1 MPIVDVGRII
11 GNKPENNE
19 PIIKTPRQTGVDI
32 YNETGEKVGNVPYG
46 KNGIIGAGETVYQ
59 GKDSEGNVTYSTDPY
74 RLTSYISFDDNT
86 GKITMHAPQSFFDS
100 EVYSQYF
107 DDDKI
112 AGLSKLYAQNKDAK
126 LEMADGSQ
134 KTVKEIIDIWNN
146 DLPQLVKMQQDYA
159 RMGESVEKRL
169 GENAAK
175 KFNLKT
181 YQIMGQSAY
190 SGRKDDYLTIPKSII
205 NDPKWSFFKDLPG
218 FDNSKLV
225 ITKGDFADGYYHL
238 DASRDIASDSKTS
251 ISRLKKDVANALA
264 NFEGDDV
271 EEFARLVAFN
281 NFLNDQ
287 SAEGASNAPDGAVY
301 DKLIIGSAAV
311 SEAAA
316 RNTAK
321 WVVDTAEWASGIVN
335 AISTVLLA
343 PFSLVDLVA
352 TGEWN
357 SKRIIDETVGTAKD
371 IIGVDLT
378 PGADSIAE
386 FLENESARRSE
397 IFALTD
403 ATTGLLYNLAGGATY
418 VTENVLGTIAL
429 NRLLV
434 NSATLAIA
442 GRSVKKAIPDV
453 VQNLNKL
460 RLTDAAGNIV
470 RTNEALTIEAAK
482 NIMTESGVSQAA
494 ADLLTTPGNFSLW
507 QKINLIGSLDPADL
521 IAGAAQ
527 WNNFVSKAGVL
538 LKSGAFSEFAKFEE
552 EYRRAAS
559 AAETWQ
565 TIAQLEAKYTK
576 TKKTLASVYTA
587 GRELFL
593 TSAKM
598 LTTLDKF
605 AKYVPPLYYA
615 SHVIVGTAI
624 AEADTFRQLMDGVD
638 NDEERSQLWSMVGRT
653 ALGWTIG
660 MVAGSIVNKVFSG
673 SFDAAA
679 EYANAGATEKVAKGV
694 TIISGRVNQLYE
706 LAAGKS
712 WVDKIKSPVRKAAI
726 KYNQALQKSQE
737 YLANAADAVRMSGGS
752 EVEAR
757 AATITAIE
765 QMKENQNAI
774 DFAQNPQ
781 YLVNAWSSEA
791 NPAYFAATLD
801 FTGLEAQSSK
811 MLTDLGFNQDVQT
824 TALIGGVASN
834 GTDSQDVVNYKA
846 RALQRAGVLRDDYDY
861 SMALVEFNKNI
872 ASADI
877 TSMYMLKTPEFI
889 REREIAKRVM
899 AEFESKYPKVYTD
912 FIKNEWAPAA
922 LRMSYQF
929 RQIEQENGY
938 YLKSREEGWKSTGM
952 FGANNELWFPLQRVT
967 DAQKDFEEAA
977 RNPLEIIKKGAVKRK
992 YHDPEHYSPGSD
1004 EMTDFVHPMIT
1015 WKMYEY
1021 QRAVAIAF
1029 NDLATANFMNPYV
1042 KNVTKL
1048 DGSQVGAVK
1057 TYNDLKPSYSKAV
1070 IRAMDSF
1077 KKDLD
1082 KAGIVNDFLDKQKME
1097 TKIRNAKKAVDKAK
1111 ETWQNIP
1118 DIDVSLTKADKS
1130 RTIDTLPE
1138 EKIDELL
1145 DKGQIKFKQEVMSI
1159 QKDYRV
1165 KTGSEGL
1172 AQRERIAEIDTEL
1185 KRIDTLADQYRNGL
1199 NWGKLDTTGKKSNSK
1214 MEELKEMHTTAGKNA
1229 AKELRYRGDGSNFD
1243 EWIERKKAKLDSEK
1257 TKLRGQVEEL
1267 RGAERPGVEFRETL
1281 YSDEEV
1287 PKEYIQNRRTR
1298 QEISDKILGVW
1309 NGYNGGLAYEWLNDA
1324 DASVKE
1330 DLRNVI
1336 ESNPELRAALLST
1349 MYDNSGSDLPYDEWL
1364 ETPIVLKRQ
1373 QVMDSLRDEDA
1384 FLSFSMQKDW
1394 IGIGGLIPRLP
1405 TEPGDIITLS
1415 VKPRDTLGE
1424 IPKGVEAEDELEVI
1438 VPREVYATAMTYAG
1452 KTPADIALKNLELK
1466 RKALKRAIKER
1477 CE

>member
-159 RMGESVEKRL
+159 KMGESVEKRL
-169 GENAAK
+169 GEDAAK

-218 FDNSKLV
+218 FDNNKLV

-238 DASRDIASDSKTS
+238 DASRDIASDSQTS

-287 SAEGASNAPDGAVY
+287 AAEGASNAPDGPVY
-301 DKLIIGSAAV
+301 DKLVVGGAAI
-311 SEAAA
+311 SEAFA

-321 WVVDTAEWASGIVN
+321 WATDFVN
-335 AISTVLLA
+335 AFSTVALS
-343 PFSLVDLVA
+343 PFSLVDLIA
-352 TGEWN
+352 TGKWN
-357 SKRIIDETVGTAKD
+357 SKRIIDETVDVVGG
-371 IIGVDLT
+371 IIGEDLT
-378 PGADSIAE
+378 PNADSVAE
-386 FLENESARRSE
+386 FLRNEESRRGE
-397 IFALTD
+397 IFSLTNS
-403 ATTGLLYNLAGGATY
+403 TMGLLYNLAGAATY
-418 VTENVLGTIAL
+418 ITENVLGTIAV
-429 NRLLV
+429 NRLIV
-434 NSATLAIA
+434 NGATLAIA
-442 GRSVKKAIPDV
+442 GRSVGKTIPTV

-460 RLTDAAGNIV
+460 QLTDASGNIV
-470 RTNEALTIEAAK
+470 RTNNALMITVAK
-482 NIMTESGVSQAA
+482 EKMVESGVSQAA
-494 ADLLTTPGNFSLW
+494 ADLLTGTGNLSLW

-527 WNNFVSKAGVL
+527 WNNFIGKAGVM
-538 LKSGAFSEFAKFEE
+538 LKTGAYSNFKKYEE
-552 EYRRAAS
+552 WYNATKAS
-559 AAETWQ
+559 TTSWKTLVGIEVD
-565 TIAQLEAKYTK
+565 YNK
-576 TKKTLASVYTA
+576 TKETLASIYTA
-587 GRELFL
+587 GRALFL

-598 LTTLDKF
+598 LTTLEKF
-605 AKYVPPLYYA
+605 AKYVPSAYYA
-615 SHVIVGTAI
+615 AHVIVGTAV

-638 NDEERSQLWSMVGRT
+638 SDEERSQLWSMVGRT

-694 TIISGRVNQLYE
+694 TIVSGRVNQVRE
-706 LAAGKS
+706 LLAGKN
-712 WVDKIKSPVRKAAI
+712 WVDNISNPVRKAAV

-757 AATITAIE
+757 AATITAVG

-952 FGANNELWFPLQRVT
+952 FGSNNELWFPLQRVT

-977 RNPLEIIKKGAVKRK
+977 RNPLEIIKKGAVKRR

-1130 RTIDTLPE
+1130 LTIDTLPE

-1214 MEELKEMHTTAGKNA
+1214 MEELKEMHITAGKNA
-1229 AKELRYRGDGSNFD
+1229 AKELKYRGDGSNFD
-1243 EWIERKKAKLDSEK
+1243 EWIERKKAKLGSEK

-1267 RGAERPGVEFRETL
+1267 RGTERPGVEFRETL

-1336 ESNPELRAALLST
+1336 ESNPKLRAALLST

-1394 IGIGGLIPRLP
+1394 SGVGGLIPRLP